1 MRHPVATVTGFR
13 SRYNSGRL
21 REWKGEDVQAEIGV
35 IGGSGLYR
43 MAELADIEQVTVET
57 PFGPPSAPIT
67 IGTLQGVRVAFLPRH
82 GLHHQIS
89 PSTVPARA
97 NFWALKQLG
106 VRRVVSVSAVGS
118 MREEIAPLDLVV
130 PDQIFDRTVRRP
142 RSFFEEEGPVVHVAL
157 DEPFCPELR
166 LALIEAGR
174 RAQARVHGHGTYI
187 CIEGPQF
194 STKAE
199 SRIYRSWGVD
209 VIGMTAMPEARLARE
224 AELCFAILALVTD
237 YDVWHVSEQPVS
249 VATVIENLQRNV
261 QTAQVVLKELIPL
274 LSGEP
279 TCACANALAQAIVT
293 APEAIPSE
301 VRRRFSLLLARY
313 LPAE

>member
-1 MRHPVATVTGFR
+1 MVGGCGER
-13 SRYNSGRL
+13 
-21 REWKGEDVQAEIGV
+21 KGDVVQAEIGV

-43 MAELADIEQVTVET
+43 MAELQQVEEVVVET
-57 PFGPPSAPIT
+57 PFGSPSAPIT
-67 IGTLQGVRVAFLPRH
+67 LGTLQGVRVAFLPRH
-82 GLHHQIS
+82 GLHHQFS
-89 PSTVPARA
+89 PSAVPARA

-106 VRRVVSVSAVGS
+106 VRRVISISAVGS

-142 RSFFEEEGPVVHVAL
+142 RSFFEETGPVVHVAL
-157 DEPFCPELR
+157 DEPFCPDLR
-166 LALIEAGR
+166 HALAEAAT
-174 RAQARVHGHGTYI
+174 RAGARVHRGGTYI

-199 SRIYRSWGVD
+199 SRIYRTWGVD

-237 YDVWHVSEQPVS
+237 YDVWHLSEEPVN
-249 VATVIENLQRNV
+249 VATVIQNLQRNV
-261 QTAQVVLKELIPL
+261 QTAQAVLKELIPRL
-274 LSGEP
+274 PKEM
-279 TCACANALAQAIVT
+279 TCRCGDALAQAIVT
-293 APEAIPSE
+293 APEAIPAE
-301 VRRRFSLLLARY
+301 IRRRYSLLLGRY